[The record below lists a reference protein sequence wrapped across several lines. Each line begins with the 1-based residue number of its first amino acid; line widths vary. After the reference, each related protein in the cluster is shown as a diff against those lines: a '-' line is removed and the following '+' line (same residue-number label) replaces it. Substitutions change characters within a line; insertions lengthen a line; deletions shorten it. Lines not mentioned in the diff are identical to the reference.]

1 MNELNIEL
9 FVYLLFIDLLLILLN
24 INKQNMRFV
33 QVIIL
38 EIGQYQSR

>member
-24 INKQNMRFV
+24 INNKNMRFV
-33 QVIIL
+33 QVII
-38 EIGQYQSR
+38 